1 MQSLIEHFLRH
12 LPDGACAEFRDL
24 LAGFESGSDAA
35 LRALEENFYRDHLAL
50 WRSLTE
56 PGAAAVPLQPDPR
69 FSAPD
74 WRELPYFRYLHQS
87 YLLNAR
93 FVAERVALGQ
103 QEPAKK
109 RRLEFLVRQ
118 FLDALSPAN
127 VAATNPEVIRLATQ
141 TGGESLARG
150 MKLLATD
157 MARGRISL
165 TDENA
170 FELGRDLASTPG
182 AVVLENDVMQL
193 IQYSATTARVF
204 KRPLLIVPPF
214 INKYYVLDL
223 QPENSFVR
231 YCTQQG
237 FTTFVVSWRNIPEE
251 LGTLTWNDYV
261 EKGVHRPI
269 HAARTIAG
277 ADKINVL
284 GFCVGGTLLATALA
298 KAAKSTPEPVA
309 SLTLLATLLDFSD
322 TGEIGVYVDRPF
334 VEKTE
339 REFQHGGLMPGS
351 RLAATFATLR
361 ANDLIWK
368 PIIDAYLKGQSPRAF
383 DLLYWNADSS
393 NLPGPLYAFYLRNMY
408 LENRLKRADRLA
420 LDNVALDLGAIRL
433 PSYLFAAKDDHIV
446 PWRSAFQSVAL
457 LGAPST
463 FVLGSSGHVAGV
475 VSPPASKAR
484 HFWTDAA
491 QQNTP
496 ENWRKT
502 AVRQEGTWWTHWA
515 NWLTSWAGPK
525 TKAPITPGHPDFPQV
540 EVAPGRY
547 VRVRNEGK

>member
-12 LPDGACAEFRDL
+12 LPDGAGAELREL
-24 LAGFESGSDAA
+24 LAGVESGSDSA
-35 LRALEENFYRDHLAL
+35 LRALEENFYRDHFAL
-50 WRSLTE
+50 WRSMTE
-56 PGAAAVPLQPDPR
+56 PGAASVQLHPDPR
-69 FSAPD
+69 FSAPA

-103 QEPAKK
+103 LDPARK

-150 MKLLATD
+150 MKLLAAD
-157 MARGRISL
+157 MARGRITL

-170 FELGRDLASTPG
+170 FEVGRDLASTPG

-237 FTTFVVSWRNIPEE
+237 FTTFVVSWRNVPEE

-261 EKGVHRPI
+261 EKGVHLPI

-322 TGEIGVYVDRPF
+322 TGEIGVYVDRTF
-334 VEKTE
+334 VEKAE

-368 PIIDAYLKGQSPRAF
+368 PVIDAYLKGQSPRAF

-393 NLPGPLYAFYLRNMY
+393 NVPGRLYAFYLRNMY
-408 LENRLKRADRLA
+408 LENKLKMTDQIV
-420 LDNVALDLGAIRL
+420 LDNVALDPGAIKL

-457 LGAPST
+457 LGPPST

-475 VSPPASKAR
+475 VSPPSSKAR
-484 HFWTDAA
+484 HFWSDAV

-496 ENWRKT
+496 EIWLKT
-502 AVRQEGTWWTHWA
+502 ALRREGSWWAHWA

-525 TKAPITPGHPDFPQV
+525 TKAPVALGHPEFPHV